1 MYIVMSIIWQLHLYL
16 DYKIIYPHNKCE
28 DKWYHNCK
36 AHFDIVLFWS
46 KSLMVGFTDDSV

>member
-16 DYKIIYPHNKCE
+16 DYKTIYPHNKCE

-36 AHFDIVLFWS
+36 VHFLYRVVLEFN
-46 KSLMVGFTDDSV
+46 GRFYG